1 MNTVILPAGLEA
13 TTSLRPVT
21 QIENLKGKFVLL
33 RASLNLPVQEGVVQ
47 NEYRLK
53 KALPTMR
60 YLSEAGAKV
69 IVIGHIG
76 RSEEDTLKSVF
87 DALEKYVPAQ
97 WGGMIGSDE
106 CKQRRE
112 LMNDG
117 DILLLENT
125 RSDERYK
132 NTDSQ
137 YDEEIAKLGDLFVF
151 DAFPVAHRTQAS
163 VTGVAKH
170 LPSYAGLTLSQE
182 INKLSSV
189 MKPVS
194 PSLFIIGGAKF
205 ETKMPLVEKYL
216 DIYNHIFIGGALVN
230 DVLKAKGYE
239 VGTSLVSDVSLAG
252 EAFLDNPKLLLPVDL
267 VVDGGAAG
275 KRVCEL
281 DQVQPDE
288 AILDAGPKTVVMLR
302 DYINKAGTILWNG
315 PFGNYEG
322 GYGEATDAVAKL
334 VAQSNAT
341 SVVGGGDTVAAIEK
355 LEINDQFDHVS
366 TGGGAMLQFLEDGTL
381 PVIDVLE

>member
-1 MNTVILPAGLEA
+1 MNTVILPAGSEA
-13 TTSLRPVT
+13 ATALRPVT
-21 QIENLKGKFVLL
+21 QIENLKSKYVLL
-33 RASLNLPVQEGVVQ
+33 RASLNLPVKDGVVQ

-60 YLSEAGAKV
+60 YLSEAGARV

-76 RSEEDTLKSVF
+76 RDKDETLKPVF
-87 DALEKYVPAQ
+87 AALEKYVPVQ
-97 WGGMIGSDE
+97 WGGSVGSDE
-106 CKQRRE
+106 CTERRE
-112 LMNDG
+112 LMSDG

-132 NTDSQ
+132 ENGSE
-137 YDEEIAKLGDLFVF
+137 YGEEIAALGELFVF
-151 DAFPVAHRTQAS
+151 DAFPVAHREQAS
-163 VTGVAKH
+163 VTGVASH
-170 LPSYAGLTLSQE
+170 LPSYAGLTLLQE
-182 INKLSSV
+182 VSKLSSV

-216 DIYNHIFIGGALVN
+216 DIYSHLFIGGALVN
-230 DVLKAKGYE
+230 AVLEAKGYS
-239 VGTSLVSDVSLAG
+239 VGTSLVSDVSLEG

-275 KRVCEL
+275 KRVCDL

-355 LEINDQFDHVS
+355 LGINDDFDHVS
-366 TGGGAMLQFLEDGTL
+366 TGGGAMLKFLEDGTL
-381 PVIDVLE
+381 PVIEMLG